1 MITTGPSD
9 GIFSTAES
17 KVPIDGLKPWARAS
31 EATLCAKPSEVPEF
45 EPYNTYNGWSLAPS
59 AVVARFSSRLEV
71 PLSSFVLEGV
81 I

>member
-17 KVPIDGLKPWARAS
+17 KVPIDGLKPWAGAS

-45 EPYNTYNGWSLAPS
+45 EPYNTYSGWSLAPP
-59 AVVARFSSRLEV
+59 AGAAKLGFCLEA
-71 PLSSFVLEGV
+71 PRSSFALEGEV
-81 I
+81 